1 MEREVCREEE
11 RDICMWYG
19 AGVICKRDCKLV
31 IDALGWLDY
40 YFSKERKLVVVVLS
54 IAHHLPTKNYHPCL
68 SPP

>member
-1 MEREVCREEE
+1 MVVPQWREFAGKKDDTTQE
-11 RDICMWYG
+11 
-19 AGVICKRDCKLV
+19 GVICKRDCKLV